1 MSSFIN
7 KLFFP
12 SYFPTA
18 WHLLSLIPFT
28 ILSWKEKFKMSTYL
42 EKEIMHTSDAH
53 DKTQCNSVDCL
64 WAVLTVW
71 HPYITDAKAKINL
84 GSCSFICS
92 ISQLKRGLI
101 LLFLAS
107 LLFSA
112 SAITVSYVWNF
123 CQLKALGMHLCI
135 LKHSLRCF
143 SRSNSKG

>member
-28 ILSWKEKFKMSTYL
+28 ILSWKEKFKISTYL
-42 EKEIMHTSDAH
+42 EKEIIHTSNAH

-64 WAVLTVW
+64 WAVLIVW
-71 HPYITDAKAKINL
+71 YPYITDAEAKMNL
-84 GSCSFICS
+84 GSCSS
-92 ISQLKRGLI
+92 IWSIFQQKRGLI
-101 LLFLAS
+101 LLLAS
-107 LLFSA
+107 LLYSA

-123 CQLKALGMHLCI
+123 CQLKALGTHLRI
-135 LKHSLRCF
+135 LKHSLCCS